1 MALQGEGATE
11 FTWNLLVRV
20 LRCQCEPLEALYT
33 AQSGLLMYPESA
45 DLQQERAELQALLGD
60 VSAFIGP
67 VQQRQ

>member
-1 MALQGEGATE
+1 
-11 FTWNLLVRV
+11 
-20 LRCQCEPLEALYT
+20 
-33 AQSGLLMYPESA
+33 MYPEST